1 MSDPKIS
8 PANFTDRVTLALGCC
23 SVCLLVAVVWAI
35 RQIPVEEGFL
45 PRLVSL
51 CSPVAACGAVAL
63 LAAFVPSFVP
73 FSRLRAPLN
82 VTIPL
87 VWGLSNWLLASAL
100 TTAESSTSRV
110 TPMLAVISSWTE
122 VGTLV
127 PVGLAQF
134 GLLTIPIAFG
144 RQS

>member
-1 MSDPKIS
+1 MSDPKTS

-35 RQIPVEEGFL
+35 RQIPVEEGLL

-63 LAAFVPSFVP
+63 LAAFVPAFVP

-87 VWGLSNWLLASAL
+87 VWGLTNWLLASAL

-110 TPMLAVISSWTE
+110 PPILAVISSWTE

-144 RQS
+144 RKS